1 MVLAAGQG
9 TEVTLNQPTVV
20 SDPESYANGVFAAA
34 MAHVTVNGGIVS
46 VPEGGKAY
54 VTDPSTLTKED
65 LYIKWVPAANNI
77 PAHYEAMLPAA
88 AASGNVVPGNT
99 RADGEELTW
108 QTVQY
113 VAADEQ
119 KPYHD
124 MYAIWGGEF
133 KVYHSGIEGGAV
145 ETYFLSRDNKTFDL
159 TRYYTNTRAG
169 GDEHTGEYKDAGF
182 LYGGYYLEG
191 GFKPAAYTEK
201 TVGEGDAQKTIYI
214 PTSTCAAYDGANWTW
229 TTPVT
234 DQPGNAIT
242 PKGGVTYYIKEVPA
256 DKYLQP
262 YFHYTY
268 KKGIE
273 GEPIVTAWLI
283 SDLDDQNYTESGF
296 VIVDAKGKAKIC
308 SSLTVQNAV
317 GGNTIKLTAKRIFGA
332 DGSGLLTSRRV
343 IENYAGINGFGD
355 GAKILQY
362 WVTPDGLIVTGT
374 TSRVYTGTAGKTG
387 ISCTPTPEKSTIVL
401 FGNDSLAVPPENV
414 Y

>member
-1 MVLAAGQG
+1 MVLLSLKKEAETQAKPEGRITMKKRLQQILSLLCILALALGCVTTAALAEQQTESRIIAVQWEDGSSPDDNRPEIAVAYSAAGFS
-9 TEVTLNQPTVV
+9 TTLNK
-20 SDPESYANGVFAAA
+20 ANEWKAE
-34 MAHVTVNGGIVS
+34 VS
-46 VPEGGKAY
+46 V
-54 VTDPSTLTKED
+54 T
-65 LYIKWVPAANNI
+65 
-77 PAHYEAMLPAA
+77 
-88 AASGNVVPGNT
+88 
-99 RADGEELTW
+99 
-108 QTVQY
+108 
-113 VAADEQ
+113 
-119 KPYHD
+119 
-124 MYAIWGGEF
+124 
-133 KVYHSGIEGGAV
+133 
-145 ETYFLSRDNKTFDL
+145 
-159 TRYYTNTRAG
+159 AG
-169 GDEHTGEYKDAGF
+169 TTGD
-182 LYGGYYLEG
+182 
-191 GFKPAAYTEK
+191 
-201 TVGEGDAQKTIYI
+201 
-214 PTSTCAAYDGANWTW
+214 WTW

-317 GGNTIKLTAKRIFGA
+317 GGNTIKLTAKRIFGV
-332 DGSGLLTSRRV
+332 DGSGLLTYRRV

-387 ISCTPTPEKSTIVL
+387 ISCTPTPVSSTIRL
-401 FGNDSLAVPPENV
+401 PSA
-414 Y
+414 